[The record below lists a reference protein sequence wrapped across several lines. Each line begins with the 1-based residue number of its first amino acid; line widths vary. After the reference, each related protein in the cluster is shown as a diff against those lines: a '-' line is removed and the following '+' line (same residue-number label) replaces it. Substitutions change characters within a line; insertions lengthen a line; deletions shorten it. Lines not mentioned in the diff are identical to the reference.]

1 MIVNGT
7 GGANTTTGIL
17 FEDKVDLATALEGK
31 EVGLILKK
39 HDFVRYMKDELGR
52 DARKILSSILLPDN
66 ALITEKIIHI
76 IEVKYQQ
83 VSGSV
88 DEKLQTC
95 LFKKRQYEKL
105 AEETGKKVVY
115 TYILNDWFKDK
126 KYKDVLKYIED
137 VGCHYFFNEI
147 PLDFL
152 VNGD

>member
-1 MIVNGT
+1 
-7 GGANTTTGIL
+7 
-17 FEDKVDLATALEGK
+17 
-31 EVGLILKK
+31 
-39 HDFVRYMKDELGR
+39 MKELGR

-66 ALITEKIIHI
+66 ALVTDDMIHI

-105 AEETGKKVVY
+105 AEGTGKKVVY

-126 KYKDVLKYIED
+126 KYKDVLEYIES
-137 VGCHYFFNEI
+137 VGCNYFFNEI
-147 PLDFL
+147 PIDFL
-152 VNGD
+152 LNGE